1 MKEQLF
7 RLSLQ
12 FFGDA
17 PEDSN
22 EDFEDD
28 FFDDDEEEEES
39 GEDLGGG
46 DDTEE
51 EEKENDPE
59 EEEET
64 DEDGT
69 KGTDPEDEK
78 SAVIKELKA
87 NGYVGDDLAAL
98 TSDMKKKREAREAA
112 DKSRERREAN
122 AEGKAHVKSSRPGKS
137 ATGGSGGAFT
147 ERQVTGLAERTG
159 CSKDR
164 ARELLAKH
172 QRLING
178 G

>member
-1 MKEQLF
+1 MKEKLVKIP
-7 RLSLQ
+7 LQ
-12 FFGDA
+12 FFGEDA
-17 PEDSN
+17 ED
-22 EDFEDD
+22 DFEDD
-28 FFDDDEEEEES
+28 FSEDDEEDNEEED
-39 GEDLGGG
+39 DLGGG
-46 DDTEE
+46 DDAEDAQDA
-51 EEKENDPE
+51 DPE
-59 EEEET
+59 EDKGNE
-64 DEDGT
+64 DEDGG
-69 KGTDPEDEK
+69 KQDEGDAM
-78 SAVIKELKA
+78 SALIAELKA

-98 TSDMKKKREAREAA
+98 ASDMKKKREARETA

-159 CSKDR
+159 CSKER

-172 QRLING
+172 ARLING

>member
-1 MKEQLF
+1 MKKKLVKIP
-7 RLSLQ
+7 LQ
-12 FFGDA
+12 FFGES
-17 PEDSN
+17 ED
-22 EDFEDD
+22 DFEDD
-28 FFDDDEEEEES
+28 FEEIDEEDEEED
-39 GEDLGGG
+39 EDLGDG
-46 DDTEE
+46 DDAEDAEE
-51 EEKENDPE
+51 DANPE
-59 EEEET
+59 E
-64 DEDGT
+64 DKGNEDGG
-69 KGTDPEDEK
+69 KQDEGDAT
-78 SAVIKELKA
+78 SALIAELKA

>member
-1 MKEQLF
+1 MKKKLVKIP
-7 RLSLQ
+7 LQ
-12 FFGDA
+12 FFGES
-17 PEDSN
+17 ED
-22 EDFEDD
+22 DFEDD
-28 FFDDDEEEEES
+28 FEEIDDEEDNEEGED
-39 GEDLGGG
+39 EDLGDG
-46 DDTEE
+46 DDAEDAEEDANPE
-51 EEKENDPE
+51 EEKGNE
-59 EEEET
+59 
-64 DEDGT
+64 DEDGG
-69 KGTDPEDEK
+69 KQDEGDAT
-78 SAVIKELKA
+78 SALIAELKA

-172 QRLING
+172 ARLING